1 MDLQD
6 CGKGEPGP
14 SRDPIVLGFQGR
26 LRTACGFA
34 GLCGGRRREVGVI
47 GGGRRAVGFA
57 FLEDERTEKVFF
69 QVENFVDCL

>member
-14 SRDPIVLGFQGR
+14 SRHPIVFGFQGR

-34 GLCGGRRREVGVI
+34 GLCG
-47 GGGRRAVGFA
+47 
-57 FLEDERTEKVFF
+57 ER
-69 QVENFVDCL
+69 

>member
-14 SRDPIVLGFQGR
+14 SRHPIVFGFQGR

-34 GLCGGRRREVGVI
+34 GLCGREVGVV
-47 GGGRRAVGFA
+47 GGGRRAVGLA
-57 FLEDERTEKVFF
+57 FLEDEQTENIFLRI
-69 QVENFVDCL
+69 ENFVDCLLLR

>member
-14 SRDPIVLGFQGR
+14 SRHPIVLGFQGR

-34 GLCGGRRREVGVI
+34 GLCG
-47 GGGRRAVGFA
+47 
-57 FLEDERTEKVFF
+57 ER
-69 QVENFVDCL
+69 